1 MSEDITLICR
11 NSLKESIEI
20 DEFLELEQ
28 MALEQEKLDDFD
40 TYKQHC
46 ATNAVEKVEMESNLG
61 LFIPAPPPLDF
72 SSDEEHDDLT
82 IPEEDFPRY
91 FTERIFK
98 ILVFVL
104 GARIDYQQLLKRMK
118 VCLKFLMMSS
128 RRLRE
133 LPRLSIS

>member
-1 MSEDITLICR
+1 MSEDITLLCR

-28 MALEQEKLDDFD
+28 MALEQQKLDDFD

-46 ATNAVEKVEMESNLG
+46 ATNTVEKVEMESNLG

-91 FTERIFK
+91 FETILK
-98 ILVFVL
+98 VLVFVL
-104 GARIDYQQLLKRMK
+104 GARIDFQQLQKPMK
-118 VCLKFLMMSS
+118 VCLKFLTMSS